1 MKGNNHIM
9 NENNNVRN
17 YYYVKVTYSNGRV
30 IRYRELPMDIYEQG
44 VKDHYIKDI
53 QPLNAVETFIIDLV
67 GRFRK

>member
-1 MKGNNHIM
+1 MIKEQKPI
-9 NENNNVRN
+9 RN

-30 IRYRELPMDIYEQG
+30 IRYKELPMDIYEQG

-53 QPLNAVETFIIDLV
+53 QPLNAIETFIIDLV

>member
-1 MKGNNHIM
+1 MIKEQERI
-9 NENNNVRN
+9 RN

-30 IRYRELPMDIYEQG
+30 IRYKELPMDIYEQG

-53 QPLNAVETFIIDLV
+53 QPLNAAETFIIDLV

>member
-1 MKGNNHIM
+1 MIKEQERI
-9 NENNNVRN
+9 RN

-30 IRYRELPMDIYEQG
+30 IRYKELPMDIYEQG

-53 QPLNAVETFIIDLV
+53 QPLNAVEAFIIDLV